1 MTIHERAAVALARAR
16 AAGAP
21 ASLVDTAHQRR
32 LRAAMIRDVATLLA
46 VPPEQVLVTDDPV
59 RAYGSMPGQL
69 ITVQDPD
76 DPTVLLRFIP
86 EPGNTGTGAAPISC
100 SPPARRAVGST
111 GSVRYRPCRS
121 RVLPTSARELPQ
133 PTAAAGTSPIRYAVE
148 FFDDPQHEPDCPLR

>member
-16 AAGAP
+16 AAAAP

-86 EPGNTGTGAAPISC
+86 EPGNTGAYLLLAACPACSRLDRVRKVPTLSIACLADLGAGAASTDGG
-100 SPPARRAVGST
+100 RRYEPDQV
-111 GSVRYRPCRS
+111 
-121 RVLPTSARELPQ
+121 
-133 PTAAAGTSPIRYAVE
+133 AVE
-148 FFDDPQHEPDCPLR
+148 FFDDLQHEPDCPLR

>member
-59 RAYGSMPGQL
+59 RAYAAC
-69 ITVQDPD
+69 
-76 DPTVLLRFIP
+76 
-86 EPGNTGTGAAPISC
+86 PGN
-100 SPPARRAVGST
+100 
-111 GSVRYRPCRS
+111 
-121 RVLPTSARELPQ
+121 
-133 PTAAAGTSPIRYAVE
+133 
-148 FFDDPQHEPDCPLR
+148 